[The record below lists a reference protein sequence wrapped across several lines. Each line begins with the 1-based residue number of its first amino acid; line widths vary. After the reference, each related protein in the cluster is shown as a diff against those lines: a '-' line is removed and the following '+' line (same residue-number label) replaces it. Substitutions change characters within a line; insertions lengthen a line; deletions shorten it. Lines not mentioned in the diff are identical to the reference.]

1 MLYKLIIV
9 SIGNADFLVLYST
22 KETNIVDEGDQY
34 RCDLTINV
42 LYVRCIKESTNALD
56 IDMLTNAIERSISQ
70 EEGIDVQMSTNN
82 VVNMCDYRS
91 ESKLN

>member
-9 SIGNADFLVLYST
+9 SIGDADFLVLYST
-22 KETNIVDEGDQY
+22 EEINIVDEGDQY

-42 LYVRCIKESTNALD
+42 LYVSCIKEGTNILD
-56 IDMLTNAIERSISQ
+56 IDMLNNTIERSISQ

-82 VVNMCDYRS
+82 VVNINDYRS
-91 ESKLN
+91 ESKLH

>member
-42 LYVRCIKESTNALD
+42 LYIRCIK
-56 IDMLTNAIERSISQ
+56 
-70 EEGIDVQMSTNN
+70 
-82 VVNMCDYRS
+82 
-91 ESKLN
+91 

>member
-9 SIGNADFLVLYST
+9 SIGDADFLVLYST

-34 RCDLTINV
+34 RCDLIINV

-70 EEGIDVQMSTNN
+70 EEGIDVPMSANN
-82 VVNMCDYRS
+82 VVNMGDYRHH
-91 ESKLN
+91 

>member
-42 LYVRCIKESTNALD
+42 LYVRCIKESTNVLD

>member
-22 KETNIVDEGDQY
+22 KETNIVDEGVQY

-42 LYVRCIKESTNALD
+42 LYVRCIKESTNVLD

-70 EEGIDVQMSTNN
+70 EEGIDVPMGANN
-82 VVNMCDYRS
+82 VVNMGDYRHY
-91 ESKLN
+91 

>member
-34 RCDLTINV
+34 RCDLIINV

-70 EEGIDVQMSTNN
+70 EEGIDVPMSANN
-82 VVNMCDYRS
+82 VVNMGDYRHH
-91 ESKLN
+91 

>member
-9 SIGNADFLVLYST
+9 SIGDADFLVLYST

-42 LYVRCIKESTNALD
+42 LYIRCIKESTNALD
-56 IDMLTNAIERSISQ
+56 IDMLTNTIERSISQ
-70 EEGIDVQMSTNN
+70 EEGIDVPMSANN
-82 VVNMCDYRS
+82 VVNMSDYRHH
-91 ESKLN
+91 

>member
-34 RCDLTINV
+34 RCDLIINV

-70 EEGIDVQMSTNN
+70 EEGIDVPMGANN
-82 VVNMCDYRS
+82 VVNMDDYRHH
-91 ESKLN
+91 

>member
-34 RCDLTINV
+34 RCDLIINV

-70 EEGIDVQMSTNN
+70 EEGIDVPMGANN

>member
-9 SIGNADFLVLYST
+9 SIGDADFLVLYST

-42 LYVRCIKESTNALD
+42 LYVRCIKEGTNVLD
-56 IDMLTNAIERSISQ
+56 IDMLNNAIERSISQ

-82 VVNMCDYRS
+82 VVNINDYRS
-91 ESKLN
+91 ESKLH

>member
-34 RCDLTINV
+34 RCDLIINV

-70 EEGIDVQMSTNN
+70 EEGIDVPMGANN
-82 VVNMCDYRS
+82 VVNMGDYRHH
-91 ESKLN
+91 

>member
-9 SIGNADFLVLYST
+9 SIGDADFLVLYST

-42 LYVRCIKESTNALD
+42 LYVRCIKESTNVLD

>member
-42 LYVRCIKESTNALD
+42 LYIRCIKEGTNVLD

-70 EEGIDVQMSTNN
+70 EEGIDVPMSANN
-82 VVNMCDYRS
+82 VVNMSDYRHH
-91 ESKLN
+91 